1 MKHAQSARLARWG
14 TALLLSAALVEA
26 CSSSSATTAIA
37 SNNGP
42 SNVEI
47 VTPVEAVA
55 CDDTLVV
62 HLSLTN
68 FKPRPPAYCGT
79 LPQCGS
85 VLVTLLETDGGP
97 PLVSQRAATS
107 DVQLDLTD
115 LVTPK
120 TADGPALSQVHF
132 IRVDLLDDK
141 LAPYDPGVDGVSSNQ
156 VAVNLTAPGACA
168 GAAGAGAGGA
178 AGATAGEAGT
188 AGALG
193 GQGGANTG
201 GSGGASGSGAGG
213 SGGLVAAGAAGES
226 NAGAPAL
233 P

>member
-1 MKHAQSARLARWG
+1 MKHAHRARLARWG

-47 VTPVEAVA
+47 VTPVDAVG

-97 PLVSQRAATS
+97 PLLSQRAATS

-115 LVTPK
+115 LFTPK
-120 TADGPALSQVHF
+120 TADGPTLSQVHF
-132 IRVDLLDDK
+132 IRVDLYDDK
-141 LAPYDPGVDGVSSNQ
+141 LAPYDPGADGVSSNQ
-156 VAVNLTAPGACA
+156 VAVSLSAPGAC
-168 GAAGAGAGGA
+168 AGAGGA
-178 AGATAGEAGT
+178 AGATAGEAGA
-188 AGALG
+188 AGALA

-213 SGGLVAAGAAGES
+213 SGGMVAVGAAGES